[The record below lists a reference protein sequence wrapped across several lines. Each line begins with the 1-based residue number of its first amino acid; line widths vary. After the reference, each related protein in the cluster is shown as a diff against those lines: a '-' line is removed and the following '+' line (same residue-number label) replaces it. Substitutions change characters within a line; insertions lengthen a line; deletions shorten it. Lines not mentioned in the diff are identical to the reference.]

1 MADVIQKV
9 KKNTH
14 ILRKLLPL
22 LSFVIPFLVLYS
34 LYPKSFEATW
44 KGRTYYLFFLW
55 LASLEITLGWEEL
68 QTDKVDKLRSIRTF
82 AFVIALLLPTIY
94 VLIANF
100 LGLNSAIVDLA
111 KQSNM
116 GSWWAELMPLS
127 LEYLVFGVI
136 FAAINLIEYGK
147 EGLGDFSISTFLLFA
162 IGAFYIMDNFYPYG
176 HLTPLQFLV
185 LPTTILAANVLNLIG
200 YQTIMTITTRPDLG
214 WLPHLTASDLK
225 SIPFKH
231 AGYYIGWPCAGVES
245 LAIYTATILLFLK
258 KSVIPL
264 KQKIIYFMIG
274 AVVTY
279 FINILRIVTIFL
291 IGMNYGERSA
301 EVFRFHDFYG
311 QLYSITWIISYPL
324 IIIGSRVLWGKIR
337 ERRAKSNVST
347 DLSHTQH
354 YFHIGYFSVAALQKC

>member
-82 AFVIALLLPTIY
+82 AFIIALLLPTIY

-162 IGAFYIMDNFYPYG
+162 IGAFYIMDNFYPHG

-185 LPTTILAANVLNLIG
+185 LPTTILAANVLNLMG
-200 YQTIMTITTRPDLG
+200 YQTTMTITTNPYHG
-214 WLPHLTASDLK
+214 WMPSLTAWDPKNPLTLAH
-225 SIPFKH
+225 F
-231 AGYYIGWPCAGVES
+231 GIGWPCAGVES
-245 LAIYTATILLFLK
+245 LMIYTVTIWLFLK
-258 KSVIPL
+258 KSAIPL
-264 KQKIIYFMIG
+264 KQKIIYFVIG

-279 FINILRIVTIFL
+279 VINILRIVTIFV
-291 IGMNYGERSA
+291 IAMNNGDWW
-301 EVFRFHDFYG
+301 RFHDFYG
-311 QLYSITWIISYPL
+311 QLYSITWIMSYPL
-324 IIIGSRVLWGKIR
+324 IMIGSRALWGKIK
-337 ERRAKSNVST
+337 ERRTVTKNTSLLQPNCSECK
-347 DLSHTQH
+347 LHR
-354 YFHIGYFSVAALQKC
+354 SVL